1 MYRVTSENPTRHKW
15 VAVAQASSTKLHRM
29 AADFLFTAIGVLSLY
44 MGRDKHSKFLRH
56 LGVLE
61 VALSIEACRAPACRV
76 HPSYRCHGAAWAMR
90 ACCQGQQYRA
100 AEMKGL

>member
-61 VALSIEACRAPACRV
+61 VALSRPAVRPPAASI
-76 HPSYRCHGAAWAMR
+76 HPIDAMGLLGRCEPAVKASNIGPP
-90 ACCQGQQYRA
+90 
-100 AEMKGL
+100 K